1 MLNAVLNGLI
11 IVTVSASSCS
21 HHGDHWHFHHHDI
34 GSDLSLKTG
43 ACGTPGTCPLP
54 RPPPIR
60 TTPAFSRV
68 PLGSIAPTGW
78 LLDQLIIQA
87 NGMAG
92 SYQAL
97 YYPLVNESKWML
109 GGTHENQPLQWATY
123 WLNGNVPLASL
134 LEASVGAS
142 EKLNHDLGKLVDRT
156 IAFILKSQQPDGT
169 LGPEAW
175 SVFGSFLCSTQNIYL
190 KFVQYLILV
199 C

>member
-1 MLNAVLNGLI
+1 MIQKIFLYACLTLSLLVA
-11 IVTVSASSCS
+11 VSASSCS
-21 HHGDHWHFHHHDI
+21 HNGDHVHFHHRDAE
-34 GSDLSLKTG
+34 SDLSLQTG
-43 ACGTPGTCPLP
+43 KCGIPGTCALP

-97 YYPLVNESKWML
+97 YYPLVNESKWMP

-134 LEASVGAS
+134 IAASPGAS
-142 EKLNHDLGKLVDRT
+142 EKLSHDLGALVDRT
-156 IAFILKSQQPDGT
+156 ISYILKTQQPDGT

-175 SVFGSFLCSTQNIYL
+175 SVSFHRVFIMLSVAINY
-190 KFVQYLILV
+190 
-199 C
+199 